1 MRLHEDEAA
10 GITDSP
16 LLMVATLVVA
26 GLMVVAL
33 TADPIATGTDVGDRA
48 PELQSMA
55 YNGNGWVAFN
65 LESYFDESW
74 EEGQPGQ
81 WMIIEFLD
89 TDCPYC
95 FNTADQLGDWDDFFD
110 ADNPEWGNEDVQ
122 VIAVAAE
129 LNIQGHDSSREEI
142 QAFRDKTSGYTC
154 ASQQDCNA
162 RSGSPHAFP
171 YVDDLSLDAMDDWGI
186 RGTPT
191 YFVIQ
196 PDGIVAWNSD
206 NTVRYDNA
214 AEAVASLAT
223 VVAA

>member
-1 MRLHEDEAA
+1 MQLHDDEAA

-16 LLMVATLVVA
+16 LLMVVTLVVA

-48 PELQSMA
+48 PALQSMA
-55 YNGNGWVAFN
+55 YDGNGWVAFD
-65 LESYFDESW
+65 LESYIDESW

-81 WMIIEFLD
+81 WIIIEFLD

-95 FNTADQLGDWDDFFD
+95 FNTADKLGDWDAIFD
-110 ADNPEWGNEDVQ
+110 ADNQEWNNEDVQ

-142 QAFRDKTSGYTC
+142 EAFRDKTSGYAC
-154 ASQQDCNA
+154 ASQQDCSA
-162 RSGSPHAFP
+162 RSGAPHAFP
-171 YVDDLSLDAMDDWGI
+171 YVDDLRLDAMDDWGI

-206 NTVRYDNA
+206 NTARYDNA
-214 AEAVASLAT
+214 GEAVASLA
-223 VVAA
+223 VVDA